1 MISQATILFGDTEC
15 NAAAG
20 ASTLM
25 DQPSHFSSELQL
37 KLERMRAGDT
47 GARDELLRG
56 VSSRLEK
63 LASKMLRKYPH
74 VRRWTETGDVLQ
86 NAIIRLLRALQSLQ
100 PKTTRDFF
108 NLAAVQIRRELIDLA
123 RHHFGPHG
131 NAANFESGIDTTQG
145 VDNDID
151 HDLEFWTSFHT
162 AVETL
167 PAEERE
173 VVSLIFYHGWKQQQ
187 VAELF
192 QVNARTVRRWWQSAL
207 VKLHDICKDL
217 PPV

>member
-1 MISQATILFGDTEC
+1 MEQA
-15 NAAAG
+15 
-20 ASTLM
+20 
-25 DQPSHFSSELQL
+25 SHFSTELQL
-37 KLERMRAGDT
+37 KLERMRAGDAS
-47 GARDELLRG
+47 ARDELVRG
-56 VSSRLEK
+56 VQARLEK
-63 LASKMLRKYPH
+63 LARKMLKKYPH

-86 NAIIRLLRALQSLQ
+86 NSVIRLLRALESIQ

-123 RHHFGPHG
+123 RHFYGPQG
-131 NAANFESGIDTTQG
+131 PAANFESNYADTLLPAG
-145 VDNDID
+145 DEDR
-151 HDLEFWTSFHT
+151 DLEFWTTFHQ

-173 VVSLIFYHGWKQQQ
+173 VVSLIFYHGWQQQQ

-192 QVNARTVRRWWQSAL
+192 NVNVRTVRRWWQAAL

-217 PPV
+217 PAM

>member
-1 MISQATILFGDTEC
+1 
-15 NAAAG
+15 
-20 ASTLM
+20 M
-25 DQPSHFSSELQL
+25 DQPSHFSTELQL

-47 GARDELLRG
+47 AARDELLRN
-56 VSSRLEK
+56 VSARLEK
-63 LASKMLRKYPH
+63 LARKMLKRYPH
-74 VRRWTETGDVLQ
+74 VRRWTETGDVMQ
-86 NAIIRLLRALQSLQ
+86 NAIIRLLRALDSLQ

-131 NAANFESGIDTTQG
+131 DAANLESGVDATQG
-145 VDNDID
+145 ADHQRD

-167 PAEERE
+167 PTEERE

-187 VAELF
+187 VAEF
-192 QVNARTVRRWWQSAL
+192 FGVNPRTVRRWWQAAL
-207 VKLHDICKDL
+207 VKLHDQCKDL
-217 PPV
+217 PV